1 MQIIK
6 NILTSDLINKTL
18 LKNCQYYKVRKYNS
32 KTIHNF
38 TFAELEIFKQKNN
51 IVYYYITKP
60 SAQKAAKVQ
69 NTLLNSLSLICFTTA
84 LILIIT
90 L

>member
-1 MQIIK
+1 MEIIK

-18 LKNCQYYKVRKYNS
+18 LKNCQFYKVRRYNS
-32 KTIHNF
+32 DTIHNF
-38 TFAELEIFKQKNN
+38 TFAELQTFKQKNDM
-51 IVYYYITKP
+51 IYYYITKP

-69 NTLLNSLSLICFTTA
+69 NTLLNVLSFICFTTA
-84 LILIIT
+84 LILIIN

>member
-1 MQIIK
+1 MEIIK

-18 LKNCQYYKVRKYNS
+18 LKNCQFYKVRRYNS
-32 KTIHNF
+32 DTIHNF
-38 TFAELEIFKQKNN
+38 TFAELQTFKQKNDM
-51 IVYYYITKP
+51 IYYYITKP

-69 NTLLNSLSLICFTTA
+69 NTLLNVLSFICFTTA

>member
-6 NILTSDLINKTL
+6 NILNSNLINKTL

-38 TFAELEIFKQKNN
+38 TFAELQTFKQKND

-69 NTLLNSLSLICFTTA
+69 NTLLNVLSFICFTTA
-84 LILIIT
+84 IILIIN

>member
-1 MQIIK
+1 MEIIK
-6 NILTSDLINKTL
+6 NILNSNLINRTL
-18 LKNCQYYKVRKYNS
+18 LKNCQYYKVIRYNS
-32 KTIHNF
+32 NTIHNF
-38 TFAELEIFKQKNN
+38 TFEELQTFKQKNDM
-51 IVYYYITKP
+51 VYYYITKP

-69 NTLLNSLSLICFTTA
+69 NTLLNVLSFICFTTA

>member
-1 MQIIK
+1 MELIK

-38 TFAELEIFKQKNN
+38 TFAELEAFKQKND

-69 NTLLNSLSLICFTTA
+69 NTLLNTLSLICFTTA
-84 LILIIT
+84 LILTIT

>member
-1 MQIIK
+1 MEIIK
-6 NILTSDLINKTL
+6 NILNSNLINKTL
-18 LKNCQYYKVRKYNS
+18 LKNCQYYKVRRYDS

-38 TFAELEIFKQKNN
+38 TFAELQAFKQKNN

-69 NTLLNSLSLICFTTA
+69 NTLLNVLSFICFTTA
-84 LILIIT
+84 LIILIT

>member
-1 MQIIK
+1 MELIK
-6 NILTSDLINKTL
+6 NILNSNFVNKTI
-18 LKNCQYYKVRKYNS
+18 LKDCQFYKVRRYNS

-38 TFAELEIFKQKNN
+38 TFAELEVFKQKNN

-84 LILIIT
+84 LILSIT

>member
-1 MQIIK
+1 MEIIK
-6 NILTSDLINKTL
+6 NILNSNFVNKTL

-38 TFAELEIFKQKNN
+38 TSAELQTFKQKND

-69 NTLLNSLSLICFTTA
+69 NTLLNVLSFICFTTA
-84 LILIIT
+84 LILIIN

>member
-6 NILTSDLINKTL
+6 NILNSNLINKTL
-18 LKNCQYYKVRKYNS
+18 LKNCQYYKVRRYNS
-32 KTIHNF
+32 KTIHNLTF
-38 TFAELEIFKQKNN
+38 TELQAFKQKND

-69 NTLLNSLSLICFTTA
+69 NTLLNTLSLICFTTA
-84 LILIIT
+84 LILTIT
-90 L
+90 F

>member
-6 NILTSDLINKTL
+6 NILNSNLINKTL

-38 TFAELEIFKQKNN
+38 TFAELQTFKQKNN

-69 NTLLNSLSLICFTTA
+69 NTLLNTLSFVCFTTA
-84 LILIIT
+84 LILTIT

>member
-1 MQIIK
+1 MELIK
-6 NILTSDLINKTL
+6 NILTSNIINKTL

-32 KTIHNF
+32 KTIHNL
-38 TFAELEIFKQKNN
+38 TFAELQKFKQKND

-69 NTLLNSLSLICFTTA
+69 NTLLNVLSFICFTTA
-84 LILIIT
+84 IILIIN

>member
-1 MQIIK
+1 MELIK

-18 LKNCQYYKVRKYNS
+18 LKNCQYYKVRRYNS
-32 KTIHNF
+32 KTIHNLTF
-38 TFAELEIFKQKNN
+38 TELQAFKQKND

-60 SAQKAAKVQ
+60 SAQKAAKVH
-69 NTLLNSLSLICFTTA
+69 NTLLNALSFVCFTTA
-84 LILIIT
+84 LIILIT

>member
-1 MQIIK
+1 MEIIK
-6 NILTSDLINKTL
+6 NILNSNFVNKTL

-38 TFAELEIFKQKNN
+38 TFAELQTFKQKNDM
-51 IVYYYITKP
+51 IYYYITKP

-69 NTLLNSLSLICFTTA
+69 NTLLNVLSFICFTTA

>member
-1 MQIIK
+1 MELIK
-6 NILTSDLINKTL
+6 NILTSNIINKTL

-32 KTIHNF
+32 KTIHNL
-38 TFAELEIFKQKNN
+38 TFAELQKFKQKND

-69 NTLLNSLSLICFTTA
+69 NTLLNVLSFICFTTA
-84 LILIIT
+84 LILIIN

>member
-1 MQIIK
+1 MEIIK
-6 NILTSDLINKTL
+6 NILNSNLINRTL
-18 LKNCQYYKVRKYNS
+18 LKNCQYYKVYKYNS
-32 KTIHNF
+32 NTIHNF
-38 TFAELEIFKQKNN
+38 TFAELEAFKQKNN

-69 NTLLNSLSLICFTTA
+69 NTLLNVLSFICFTTA
-84 LILIIT
+84 LIILIT